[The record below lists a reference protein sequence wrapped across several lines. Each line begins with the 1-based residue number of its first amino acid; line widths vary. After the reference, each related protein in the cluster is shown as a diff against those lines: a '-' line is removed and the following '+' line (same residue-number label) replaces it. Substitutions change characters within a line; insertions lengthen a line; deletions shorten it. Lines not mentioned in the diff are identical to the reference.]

1 MIIVDLGATMRA
13 IQLPGDSRWYLSFD
27 GETYG
32 PFDTAKEALAFD
44 DREMTDEEADKYR
57 VTKLEE

>member
-1 MIIVDLGATMRA
+1 MRA